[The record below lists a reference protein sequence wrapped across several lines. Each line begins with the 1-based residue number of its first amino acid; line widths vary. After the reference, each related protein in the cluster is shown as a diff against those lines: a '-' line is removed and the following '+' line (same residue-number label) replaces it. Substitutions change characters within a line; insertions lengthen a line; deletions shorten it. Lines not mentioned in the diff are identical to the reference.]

1 LPLALALKPG
11 SFPTCLTG
19 SGPSEERVSKL
30 TFRLVRSALRVSGAA
45 ASLIVEMASQ
55 AVLSSLGAASPA
67 GLSFSRA
74 VGGDRISTCTAA
86 APAFRKTSI
95 RAATQRVGTKVI
107 PKKVAPPKT
116 GTKVI
121 KKIGTQIK
129 TGTQIKKSGTQIVK
143 NAAAAAASVPRKAV
157 SMQTFRSILGS
168 GIALQLVTAS
178 FFSQLVRL
186 TRTTLSN
193 VA

>member
-1 LPLALALKPG
+1 
-11 SFPTCLTG
+11 
-19 SGPSEERVSKL
+19 
-30 TFRLVRSALRVSGAA
+30 
-45 ASLIVEMASQ
+45 MASQ

-67 GLSFSRA
+67 ALSFSRA

-86 APAFRKTSI
+86 TPAFHKTSI

-143 NAAAAAASVPRKAV
+143 NAAAAAASVPKKAV
-157 SMQTFRSILGS
+157 SMQSVQSILGS
-168 GIALQLVTAS
+168 GIALRLVTAS
-178 FFSQLVRL
+178 FFSQLLRL
-186 TRTTLSN
+186 ARTTLSY